1 MDKNQDLGSG
11 IRDKHLGSA
20 TLAGRYVPP
29 LERKLRK
36 IFFSS
41 FLISLVTSM
50 YFKNDGL
57 LPLSV
62 ILLKIQIF
70 LLLKA
75 SKPCTKKNEDPRVD
89 FIMING
95 KTGH

>member
-1 MDKNQDLGSG
+1 MRQKILYPTHLLLLLDPKSEIRIWDLKSGMDKNLDPGSG
-11 IRDKHLGSA
+11 IRDKHPGSA
-20 TLAGRYVPP
+20 TLAGFYVPP

-41 FLISLVTSM
+41 FLISRVTSM

-62 ILLKIQIF
+62 ILLKI
-70 LLLKA
+70 
-75 SKPCTKKNEDPRVD
+75 
-89 FIMING
+89 
-95 KTGH
+95 